1 MVIQVQGP
9 ATSAVSRP
17 APATESMLST
27 GKSTSPVRVFNENSD
42 KASMSALS
50 RQLGESAI
58 RAETRDKALSRSELG
73 TEADR
78 ILVSL
83 VDNYE
88 GLKDVHNRE
97 VPKTD
102 DPDLLNRAEQA
113 TAFLAKRF
121 SGDEGG
127 KSPFSGLSREQLVLI
142 AYDDKGP
149 YTVNERRVA
158 WGDAQKLEFEW
169 GRNTVVQGSLES
181 SVTGKAPKFFT
192 EVLAHYRALPAIEQ
206 AQYDEGYET
215 RLLDNIKNDGG
226 LPKQDDHLPNL
237 FEILAGLQR
246 PEKKPEKQPARDAA
260 DTVETPAKAKADT
273 PATQAAAA
281 PETATLKTS
290 SLSPDVSPT
299 PAGVRRS

>member
-1 MVIQVQGP
+1 MVIQIQGP
-9 ATSAVSRP
+9 AMSAVARVR
-17 APATESMLST
+17 ST
-27 GKSTSPVRVFNENSD
+27 VENPSPVNKPTNPVKVLGENSD

-50 RQLGESAI
+50 RQLGESAV
-58 RAETRDKALSRSELG
+58 RAESRDKTLSRSELG
-73 TEADR
+73 EEADR
-78 ILVSL
+78 ILVHL
-83 VDNYE
+83 VDKYE
-88 GLKDVHNRE
+88 GMKGTHNSE

-102 DPDLLNRAEQA
+102 DPGLLNRAEQA

-206 AQYDEGYET
+206 AQYDEGYES
-215 RLLDNIKNDGG
+215 RLLDNFKNDGG
-226 LPKQDDHLPNL
+226 PPKQDDHLPNL

-246 PEKKPEKQPARDAA
+246 PEKKPEKQPTK
-260 DTVETPAKAKADT
+260 DTAEKIDTPVKAKANT
-273 PATQAAAA
+273 PATPAAVA
-281 PETATLKTS
+281 PEAPTLKTS

-299 PAGVRRS
+299 PAGVPRS

>member
-1 MVIQVQGP
+1 MVIQIQGP
-9 ATSAVSRP
+9 AMSAVARV
-17 APATESMLST
+17 TST
-27 GKSTSPVRVFNENSD
+27 VGNPSPVNKPTNPVKVLGENSD

-50 RQLGESAI
+50 RQLGESAV
-58 RAETRDKALSRSELG
+58 RAETRDKTLSRSELG
-73 TEADR
+73 EEAER
-78 ILVSL
+78 ILVNL
-83 VDNYE
+83 VDKYE
-88 GLKDVHNRE
+88 GMKSTHNSE

-206 AQYDEGYET
+206 AQYDEGYEA

-237 FEILAGLQR
+237 FEILAGLKR
-246 PEKKPEKQPARDAA
+246 PERKSEKQPTQ
-260 DTVETPAKAKADT
+260 DTAEKIDTPVKAKANT
-273 PATQAAAA
+273 PATPAAVA
-281 PETATLKTS
+281 PEAPTLKTS

-299 PAGVRRS
+299 PAGAPRS

>member
-1 MVIQVQGP
+1 MVIQIQGP
-9 ATSAVSRP
+9 AMSAVARVR
-17 APATESMLST
+17 ST
-27 GKSTSPVRVFNENSD
+27 VENPSPVNKPTNPVKVLGENSD

-50 RQLGESAI
+50 RQLGESAV
-58 RAETRDKALSRSELG
+58 RAESRDKTLSRSELG
-73 TEADR
+73 EEADR
-78 ILVSL
+78 ILVHL
-83 VDNYE
+83 VDKYE
-88 GLKDVHNRE
+88 GMKGTHNSE

-102 DPDLLNRAEQA
+102 DPGLLNRAEQA

-158 WGDAQKLEFEW
+158 WGDAQKIESDWRFKA
-169 GRNTVVQGSLES
+169 VAQGSLEA
-181 SVTGKAPKFFT
+181 SVTGRYPKFLT
-192 EVLAHYRALPAIEQ
+192 EVLEHYRALPAIEQ

-226 LPKQDDHLPNL
+226 IPKQDDHLPNL

-246 PEKKPEKQPARDAA
+246 PDKKPEQPPVSDAG
-260 DTVETPAKAKADT
+260 DTVEAPAKARTKADT
-273 PATQAAAA
+273 PVAAA
-281 PETATLKTS
+281 PETSAVKTS
-290 SLSPDVSPT
+290 NLSPDASPT
-299 PAGVRRS
+299 PAGVPRS

>member
-1 MVIQVQGP
+1 MVIQIQGP
-9 ATSAVSRP
+9 AMSAVSKA
-17 APATESMLST
+17 APATESVLPAS
-27 GKSTSPVRVFNENSD
+27 KSNSPIKVPDEHSD

-50 RQLGESAI
+50 RQLGESVV
-58 RAETRDKALSRSELG
+58 RAENRDRTLSRSELG

-121 SGDEGG
+121 AGNEGG

-158 WGDAQKLEFEW
+158 WGDAQKIESDWRFK
-169 GRNTVVQGSLES
+169 TVAQGSLEA
-181 SVTGKAPKFFT
+181 SVTGKYPKFLT
-192 EVLAHYRALPAIEQ
+192 EALEHYRALPAIEQ
-206 AQYDEGYET
+206 AQYDEGYEA

-246 PEKKPEKQPARDAA
+246 PEKKPEKQPTK
-260 DTVETPAKAKADT
+260 DTAEKIDTPVKAKANT
-273 PATQAAAA
+273 PAAPAAVA
-281 PETATLKTS
+281 PEAPTLKTS

-299 PAGVRRS
+299 PAGVPRS

>member
-1 MVIQVQGP
+1 MVIQIQGSAASVVP
-9 ATSAVSRP
+9 KAPSAV
-17 APATESMLST
+17 ESS
-27 GKSTSPVRVFNENSD
+27 SPVNKSIKPIKVPDEHSD

-50 RQLGESAI
+50 RQLGESAV
-58 RAETRDKALSRSELG
+58 RAETRDKTLNRSELG

-78 ILVSL
+78 ILVAL

-88 GLKDVHNRE
+88 AKKDVHNRE
-97 VPKTD
+97 VPKSD
-102 DPDLLNRAEQA
+102 DPDLLNRAQQA

-121 SGDEGG
+121 AGDEGG

-158 WGDAQKLEFEW
+158 WGDAQKIESDWRFK
-169 GRNTVVQGSLES
+169 TVAQGSLDA
-181 SVTGKAPKFFT
+181 SVTGRYPKFLT
-192 EVLAHYRALPAIEQ
+192 EVLEHYRALPAIEQ

-226 LPKQDDHLPNL
+226 IPKQDDHLPNL

-246 PEKKPEKQPARDAA
+246 PEKKPEKQPAKDAA
-260 DTVETPAKAKADT
+260 DPVEAPAKARAKADT
-273 PATQAAAA
+273 PVAAA
-281 PETATLKTS
+281 PETSAVKTS
-290 SLSPDVSPT
+290 NLSPDASPT
-299 PAGVRRS
+299 PAGVPRS